1 MGVETNLSD
10 RSIPKKGTSRM
21 SDLLPVVGIDVSK
34 ATLDVHWS
42 CQKGKRFQAR
52 FSNDASGIEQLQA
65 WILQHQV
72 TQVHCCLEATA
83 TYSDAVATFCFA
95 QGHRVSVIAPH
106 KLHAFRTSEGIL
118 SKTDQ
123 IDARLLSC
131 YGEQKRPAAWHP
143 VSASAQQLKRDLDR
157 LDEVKAMHRQE
168 KNRLENQR
176 LDAQARERIQ
186 AHLTWLEEE
195 IASWNGLL
203 ETRFAQAYEQE
214 QERTPAPVSPHSI
227 SQNPAKRSQKKPMNI
242 APVDTFMQMV
252 GIGRLSAL
260 RMHAVFATMQEA
272 TNSEQMASYFGVVPH
287 QHESGTSVKGKT
299 RRRGG
304 NQQART
310 WLYMCAI
317 SSKRFDPDMKQ
328 WAEELQAR
336 GLCKKAVIVAV
347 MHKLVRILFGLFIT
361 NAPYD
366 AAKAFPA
373 HYPHA
378 AAKEVALAA

>member
-1 MGVETNLSD
+1 
-10 RSIPKKGTSRM
+10 M

-34 ATLDVHWS
+34 ATLDVHWGS
-42 CQKGKRFQAR
+42 QKGKRFQAR
-52 FSNDASGIEQLQA
+52 FSNDACGLEQLEA
-65 WILQHQV
+65 WIIQHQGS
-72 TQVHCCLEATA
+72 QVHCCLEATA

-106 KLHAFRTSEGIL
+106 KLHAFRSSEGIL

-123 IDARLLSC
+123 IDAWLLSC

-186 AHLTWLEEE
+186 AHLRWLEEE
-195 IASWNGLL
+195 IVSWNVLL

-214 QERTPAPVSPHSI
+214 HHAPPVSVPP
-227 SQNPAKRSQKKPMNI
+227 QCTPKTPTKRSQKQLMQLP
-242 APVDTFMQMV
+242 PLDTFMQLV
-252 GIGRLSAL
+252 GLGRLSAL
-260 RMHAVFATMQEA
+260 RMYAVFATVQEV
-272 TNSEQMASYFGVVPH
+272 TSCQQMASYFGVVPH

-304 NQQART
+304 NQQARA

-317 SSKRFDPDMKQ
+317 SSQRFDPDMKQ
-328 WAEELQAR
+328 WAQELQAR

-347 MHKLVRILFGLFIT
+347 MHKLVRILFGLFTT

-366 AAKAFPA
+366 ATKAFPA
-373 HYPHA
+373 HYLQA
-378 AAKEVALAA
+378 AAKEGALAA